1 MEGRSVAKLTE
12 KQIEFLKKHKMWNA
26 AKDKSSL
33 SSSKESQFKDFDR
46 RKEKLLAELSRLSE
60 DQRQVFESKLRVA
73 DGKARKQDFKGAY
86 EDLKEV
92 KKDARRAANGYVDS
106 LSLRD
111 VESQLAALGNEA
123 RNVTVR
129 VQQLRAGQD
138 SVLGLLAKE
147 PKASAS
153 KTLAEASEFRR
164 DFKNTEVSL
173 RSQVTGLTNICG
185 EISGYLDGAK
195 INKRFDDINHQ
206 LELLQN
212 EKGLKVSDVKIRSG
226 LEYAKF
232 MDKGKLLT
240 SSGIKSEFSAFSA
253 EFDARIKDHKDL
265 GKFQQREPG
274 AEKISDETVARPGMT
289 APGKRDAVDQALSAL
304 LREIAGGPGEGEFD
318 KVVSELKAVEAQL
331 GKQGNSEDVKKQIA
345 VRKKRAVDALK
356 LLDQREAM
364 RFKDAELNFLLDGMG
379 DQGTITKTQEQPK
392 RVQRLAAFDA
402 DSIVS
407 DLALPADLKKA
418 KPGEI
423 QQVAQQ
429 VKVKMEQFLAQE
441 LLKPDSDLVFD
452 LGLKT
457 KRDFVAQIAAD
468 LQIDLKSKACTQA
481 EKDMVNQMAEQMLAT
496 VQEKY
501 PNKASAATA
510 TVGKKGEKQV
520 TVPVEFAL
528 GNKKFTKPQYLTSGG
543 LGDILRYEE
552 DGTDPPE
559 YIILKSLKQKDKRQ
573 DMVHELKMHRQAN
586 GGEQAQGANPN
597 PNVVGMK
604 GAVTGPDGGLYMAVE
619 FAGGGDVDG
628 LSLGMA
634 QAAQSGALSPEAR
647 QVLSQHVLR
656 QAMAGMKQVQDSNM
670 THHDIKELNY
680 LIDSDGTVKV
690 ADFGSAQWGDD
701 KGEVAG
707 AGFDT
712 TPNYEAPEVSV
723 RDANTRITG
732 KADTFSLGVM
742 LNNLSS
748 PVGGY
753 DKFGQ
758 DKKVGQAVTAVDKL
772 KNAMLD
778 DDPSKRPTLEAVMQ
792 TAYMTD
798 ASANYP
804 PEKIDDLMKAV
815 LAYTK
820 NVASKTKK
828 DMNLLVQE
836 QGFLASKEK
845 EKEGA
850 TPAEVKELDKVIA
863 KSREDMKKFQANIDK
878 ILADVDVKPHV
889 EALEKANR
897 ALTGRGAEAEQIDV
911 FKLSFMDE
919 YQKIAKTY
927 GLKADNKLVQ
937 PLLKALTAV
946 DQAGDLTIKKMLAD
960 TAHLEAERIA
970 KQMTDIAKAAPT
982 DKAKAQASQL
992 GVDFRKLD
1000 QALKALK
1007 GSAAA

>member
-1 MEGRSVAKLTE
+1 VAKLTE

-345 VRKKRAVDALK
+345 VRKKRALDALK

-379 DQGTITKTQEQPK
+379 DQGTITKTKEPVKQ
-392 RVQRLAAFDA
+392 VQRLATFDA
-402 DSIVS
+402 DSVVS
-407 DLALPADLKKA
+407 DLTLPADLKKA
-418 KPGEI
+418 QPSQI
-423 QQVAQQ
+423 QQVRQQ

-441 LLKPDSDLVFD
+441 LQKLDSDVVFD

-457 KRDFVAQIAAD
+457 EKDFAEQIAAEM
-468 LQIDLKSKACTQA
+468 QIDLKSKTCTQA
-481 EKDMVNQMAEQMLAT
+481 EKDLVNQMAQQMRAT
-496 VQEKY
+496 AQEKF
-501 PNKASAATA
+501 PNKASAT
-510 TVGKKGEKQV
+510 TTKVGNKEKQV
-520 TVPVEFAL
+520 TAPAEFAI
-528 GNKKFTKPQYLTSGG
+528 GNTKFVNPKYLTSGG

-552 DGTDPPE
+552 DGKDPPE
-559 YIILKSLKQKDKRQ
+559 YIILKSLIQKDKRK

-619 FAGGGDVDG
+619 YADGGDMNG
-628 LSLGMA
+628 LGLGMA

-680 LIDSDGTVKV
+680 LIGSDGTVKV
-690 ADFGSAQWGDD
+690 ADFGSAQLADNE
-701 KGEVAG
+701 GEVAG
-707 AGFDT
+707 SGFEFT
-712 TPNYEAPEVSV
+712 HAWAAPEVLAMDGKS
-723 RDANTRITG
+723 RITG
-732 KADTFSLGVM
+732 KADTFSLGVI
-742 LNNLSS
+742 LNNLNSDA
-748 PVGGY
+748 GGY
-753 DKFGQ
+753 DKFGEE
-758 DKKVGQAVTAVDKL
+758 KRVGQAVTAVDKL

-798 ASANYP
+798 ASANYA
-804 PEKIDDLMKAV
+804 PEKIDNLMKAL
-815 LAYTK
+815 LAYNK

-828 DMNLLVQE
+828 EMNLLVQE
-836 QGFLASKEK
+836 RGYLAGLEK
-845 EKEGA
+845 QKQGA
-850 TPAEVKELDKVIA
+850 TPDEIAALDKKIA
-863 KSREDMKKFQANIDK
+863 KSREDSKKFQAEIDK
-878 ILADVDVKPHV
+878 ILAQNDIKPHV

-897 ALTGRGAEAEQIDV
+897 ELTGRGAEAEQIDV

-992 GVDFRKLD
+992 GVDLRKLD